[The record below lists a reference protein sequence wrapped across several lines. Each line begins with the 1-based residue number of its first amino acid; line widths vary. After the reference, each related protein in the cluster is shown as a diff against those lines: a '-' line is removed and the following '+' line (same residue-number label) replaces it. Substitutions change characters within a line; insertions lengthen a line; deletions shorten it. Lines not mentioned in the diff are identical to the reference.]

1 MSGNNRQYYYRNK
14 KVRESKYLLA
24 HQVLEKVIAIRSRM
38 PRLGT
43 RKLHYML
50 SCQSSDYN
58 IGRDKLFKIIRA
70 NNLEIKPKKAYRVT
84 TNSHHRFRKHKNLL
98 VNLDIIRPE
107 QVWVSDITYIGARG
121 NHCYLALIT
130 DAYSKK
136 IVGYDLSD
144 SLSAEGAIRALKI
157 AFKSRMYQDK
167 PLIHHS
173 DRGIQYCCDEYQ
185 RLLKKY
191 NIKVSMTESYDPY
204 ANAVAERVNGILK
217 NEFLLEEYKVEKKLM
232 SLLVSQSIRTY
243 NQFRPHLSCSLLTPL
258 QMHSQEKIKVKT
270 YKKISVQKVNLLN

>member
-1 MSGNNRQYYYRNK
+1 MSGNNRQHYYRNK
-14 KVRESKYLLA
+14 RVRESKRVLA
-24 HQVLEKVIAIRSRM
+24 NHVLERVMAIRSSM
-38 PRLGT
+38 PRIGT

-50 SCQSSDYN
+50 SKQGTDYD
-58 IGRDKLFKIIRA
+58 IGRDKLFKIMRA
-70 NNLEIKPKKAYRVT
+70 NNLDIKPRKAYHVT

-98 VNLDIIRPE
+98 SNLEIIRPE
-107 QVWVSDITYIGARG
+107 QVWVSDITYIGIKG

-157 AFKSRMYQDK
+157 AFKNKIYQDK
-167 PLIHHS
+167 TLIHHS

-217 NEFLLEEYKVEKKLM
+217 NEFLLEEYKVDTQLM
-232 SLLVSQSIRTY
+232 RLIVGQSIKSY
-243 NQFRPHLSCSLLTPL
+243 NQFRPHMSCSLLTPM
-258 QMHSQEKIKVKT
+258 QMHSQEEIRMKT
-270 YKKISVQKVNLLN
+270 YKKISARKVNLSS